1 MHGEGSC
8 GCQVCRKEKSQTR
21 KATGQNSPESEY
33 GSSKKNTSQSENE
46 KGSLVKLL
54 LIRFPAMKKKK
65 KQKD

>member
-8 GCQVCRKEKSQTR
+8 GCQACRKESYQTK
-21 KATGQNSPESEY
+21 KATGQNSPENES
-33 GSSKKNTSQSENE
+33 GSSKKSTSQNGNE

-54 LIRFPAMKKKK
+54 LIRFPDMKKKK

>member
-8 GCQVCRKEKSQTR
+8 GCQACRKEKYRTE
-21 KATGQNSPESEY
+21 KATGQNSQENESDT
-33 GSSKKNTSQSENE
+33 SKRNTSQNGNE

>member
-8 GCQVCRKEKSQTR
+8 GCQVCRKEKYRTK
-21 KATGQNSPESEY
+21 KATGQNSPENES

>member
-1 MHGEGSC
+1 MQDEGSC
-8 GCQVCRKEKSQTR
+8 GCQVCRKERSQTR
-21 KATGQNSPESEY
+21 KATGQNSPENESD
-33 GSSKKNTSQSENE
+33 SSKKNTSQSGNE

>member
-8 GCQVCRKEKSQTR
+8 GCQVCRKEKYQTK
-21 KATGQNSPESEY
+21 KATGQNSPESESD
-33 GSSKKNTSQSENE
+33 SSNKNTSSNGKKE
-46 KGSLVKLL
+46 GSLVKLL